1 MKKWHILK
9 NDGVS
14 GHKNFNLIMHS
25 VHKVVIQA
33 LKILQQMLKDFQR
46 VFDHFADIRC
56 YSVK

>member
-1 MKKWHILK
+1 MP
-9 NDGVS
+9 
-14 GHKNFNLIMHS
+14 S

-56 YSVK
+56 YSVKWLCSWEPLQHILRTR